1 MDYKDKIRKL
11 LALAESPEEG
21 EAKAALLKARQ
32 LMAEHKLREEDC
44 RQPEKLKV
52 IRKTIGV
59 TCTKRKNAWLIFLSA
74 IIARNYCCT
83 SYRTRKAN
91 MQTTT
96 IGFVG
101 LEDDF
106 EICEQVF
113 RYAADCV
120 FAGQKEIASRESG
133 MCSGNE
139 LRCLLDAYGEG
150 FCRGV
155 REAFARQN
163 RENQQYGLVLVVPK
177 EVQDETSRFGKPT
190 PFVRNQ
196 SNKVIGEFLYEMQG
210 EKDGERFDP
219 THRLS
224 AGKPAAVQQKGEK

>member
-52 IRKTIGV
+52 IRKTVGI
-59 TCTKRKNAWLIFLSA
+59 TCTKRKNAWLTTLSA
-74 IIARNYCCT
+74 IIAKNYCCVDFI
-83 SYRTRKAN
+83 SSHRKK
-91 MQTTT
+91 QKVD

-106 EICEQVF
+106 EICEHVF
-113 RYAADCV
+113 RYAADCI
-120 FAGQKEIASRESG
+120 FAGQKEIKSRENLNYN
-133 MCSGNE
+133 GNE
-139 LRCLLDAYGEG
+139 LRRLMDAYGEG
-150 FCRGV
+150 FCSGV

-177 EVQDETSRFGKPT
+177 EVQTETDRLGKPVA
-190 PFVRNQ
+190 FERRQDNELY
-196 SNKVIGEFLYEMQG
+196 GERRYEMQG
-210 EKDGERFDP
+210 RRDGERFDP
-219 THRLS
+219 KHRLS
-224 AGKPAAVQQKGEK
+224 EKKNAIKEGVA

>member
-44 RQPEKLKV
+44 WQPEKLKV
-52 IRKTIGV
+52 IRKTIGI
-59 TCTKRKNAWLIFLSA
+59 TCTKRKNAWLTTLSA
-74 IIARNYCCT
+74 IIAKNYCCVAFI
-83 SYRTRKAN
+83 SLHRGK
-91 MQTTT
+91 QKVD

-120 FAGQKEIASRESG
+120 FAGQKEIASREGDIYSG
-133 MCSGNE
+133 HE
-139 LRCLLDAYGEG
+139 LRRLLDAYGEG
-150 FCRGV
+150 FCSGV

-163 RENQQYGLVLVVPK
+163 RENQQYGLVLAMPK
-177 EVQDETSRFGKPT
+177 EVQVETNRLGKPVS
-190 PFVRNQ
+190 FERRQ
-196 SNKVIGEFLYEMQG
+196 DKALYREYRYKMQG
-210 EKDGERFDP
+210 RQDGERFDQK
-219 THRLS
+219 HRL
-224 AGKPAAVQQKGEK
+224 QEKKYALKEGVA

>member
-11 LALAESPEEG
+11 LALAESPEEA
-21 EAKAALLKARQ
+21 EARAALLKARK

-44 RQPEKLKV
+44 RQPEKLRV
-52 IRKTIGV
+52 IRKTVGI
-59 TCTKRKNAWLIFLSA
+59 TCTKRKNAWLISLSA

-91 MQTTT
+91 KQTTT

-101 LEDDF
+101 LEDDI

-120 FAGQKEIASRESG
+120 FAGQKQIADREG
-133 MCSGNE
+133 DMCSGYE
-139 LRCLLDAYGEG
+139 LRRLLDAYGEG

-155 REAFARQN
+155 MDAFDRQN

-177 EVQDETSRFGKPT
+177 EVQDETSRFGKPV
-190 PFVRNQ
+190 PFARSQN
-196 SNKVIGEFLYEMQG
+196 NKVIGEFLYEMQG
-210 EKDGERFDP
+210 KKDGERFDP

-224 AGKPAAVQQKGEK
+224 AAKHDMEIQKGV